1 MDIVET
7 EQDILQT
14 NGERGAHKQF
24 IFMACNTVV

>member
-14 NGERGAHKQF
+14 NGERGAYKQF